1 MQTVLI
7 IVSTALLSSFF
18 TSLVMIWLWREIWRQ
33 QLEQRLRQLQ
43 DDMSR
48 TVETRVRRVV
58 TESLAEIKPSDMLRE
73 TTWKAAKSGSL
84 LSIQMQRIRAAVVN
98 PSLPDRVY
106 LI

>member
-18 TSLVMIWLWREIWRQ
+18 TSLIMIWLWRQIWRQ

-48 TVETRVRRVV
+48 TVETRVSRVV
-58 TESLAEIKPSDMLRE
+58 TESLAEIKPSDMLRD
-73 TTWKAAKSGSL
+73 TTWKAARSGSEL
-84 LSIQMQRIRAAVVN
+84 LTDFLTKWRKTDSV
-98 PSLPDRVY
+98 DH
-106 LI
+106 

>member
-1 MQTVLI
+1 MQTVLV
-7 IVSTALLSSFF
+7 IVSTAVLSSFL
-18 TSLVMIWLWREIWRQ
+18 TALAMTWLWRQIWRH

-73 TTWKAAKSGSL
+73 TTWKAAKSGSDLLTDSFGVL
-84 LSIQMQRIRAAVVN
+84 LSRWRKQTDSIE
-98 PSLPDRVY
+98 P
-106 LI
+106 

>member
-58 TESLAEIKPSDMLRE
+58 TES
-73 TTWKAAKSGSL
+73 
-84 LSIQMQRIRAAVVN
+84 
-98 PSLPDRVY
+98 
-106 LI
+106 

>member
-73 TTWKAAKSGSL
+73 TTWKAAKSGSDL
-84 LSIQMQRIRAAVVN
+84 LTDGFSSFLSKWRKTDHIEH
-98 PSLPDRVY
+98 
-106 LI
+106 

>member
-1 MQTVLI
+1 VQTVLI
-7 IVSTALLSSFF
+7 VVSTALLSSFL

-73 TTWKAAKSGSL
+73 TTWKAAKSGSDL
-84 LSIQMQRIRAAVVN
+84 LTDSFSSFLSKWRKQTDHVEH
-98 PSLPDRVY
+98 
-106 LI
+106 